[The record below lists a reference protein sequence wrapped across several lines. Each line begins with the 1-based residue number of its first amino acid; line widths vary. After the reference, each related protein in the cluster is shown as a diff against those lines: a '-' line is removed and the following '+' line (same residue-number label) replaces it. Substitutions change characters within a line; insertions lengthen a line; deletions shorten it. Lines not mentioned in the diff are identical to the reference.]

1 MRALVL
7 PLVLCAACAAEP
19 VAYHSGNDIP
29 SGPGMLTGDKGAV
42 VLTADVWREPRED
55 ATAK

>member
-7 PLVLCAACAAEP
+7 MAFLAAGCAAEP
-19 VAYHSGNDIP
+19 VAYHSGNEIP
-29 SGPGMLTGDKGAV
+29 DGPGMLTGEKGAV
-42 VLTADVWREPRED
+42 VLNADVWREPRED

>member
-7 PLVLCAACAAEP
+7 AMIFAAGCAAEP

-29 SGPGMLTGDKGAV
+29 DGPGMLTGEKGAV
-42 VLTADVWREPRED
+42 VLNVDVWREQREGS
-55 ATAK
+55 TAK

>member
-29 SGPGMLTGDKGAV
+29 SGPGMLTGEKGAV
-42 VLTADVWREPRED
+42 VLNADVWREKPD
-55 ATAK
+55 GAAAK

>member
-1 MRALVL
+1 MRALLLPIVL
-7 PLVLCAACAAEP
+7 VAGCAAEP
-19 VAYHSGNDIP
+19 VAYHSGNEIP

-42 VLTADVWREPRED
+42 VLTADVWREPRKD